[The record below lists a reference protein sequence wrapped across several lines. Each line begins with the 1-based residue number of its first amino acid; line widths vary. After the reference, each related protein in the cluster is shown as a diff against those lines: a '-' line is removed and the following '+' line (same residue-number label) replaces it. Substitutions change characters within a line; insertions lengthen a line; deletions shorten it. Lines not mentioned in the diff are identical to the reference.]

1 MDLNILMLISKLFI
15 PHIASYTKLLA
26 LILLNKMV
34 FLKGN
39 RDIWLKLV
47 FHCYI
52 SLMYLTITSP
62 MLFLLLLTSLT
73 DYSLLFWTLNLLRKS
88 YSLDHLMFKHLEL
101 LVVLAFRISDLTL
114 KTRCNLGPKPIYFL
128 VIHLCLKAISV

>member
-1 MDLNILMLISKLFI
+1 MDLNILMLIFKLFV
-15 PHIASYTKLLA
+15 PHMESYIRSLA
-26 LILLNKMV
+26 LILLKKMV

-47 FHCYI
+47 FHYYI
-52 SLMYLTITSP
+52 SLIYLTITSL

-73 DYSLLFWTLNLLRKS
+73 DYHLLFWTLNLLGKS
-88 YSLDHLMFKHLEL
+88 YILDHLLFKYLGL
-101 LVVLAFRISDLTL
+101 LVVLGFRISNLTL
-114 KTRCNLGPKPIYFL
+114 KTCCNLGPKPICFL

>member
-1 MDLNILMLISKLFI
+1 MLISKLFI

-73 DYSLLFWTLNLLRKS
+73 DYPLLF
-88 YSLDHLMFKHLEL
+88 
-101 LVVLAFRISDLTL
+101 
-114 KTRCNLGPKPIYFL
+114 
-128 VIHLCLKAISV
+128 